1 MFKDLALIFEL
12 MFNKRK
18 DYLMLL
24 KYSCPKKKKNFY
36 HGCVYSIRLKYVL
49 IHDGRLLLKN
59 QFNIKFC

>member
-24 KYSCPKKKKNFY
+24 KYSCPKKKKISIMD
-36 HGCVYSIRLKYVL
+36 VYIQL
-49 IHDGRLLLKN
+49 D
-59 QFNIKFC
+59 